1 MATRPRRESGAAMYC
16 KLHEKPAER
25 DAGSRLR
32 DAAEIG
38 VALFERDE
46 VVRVGQDRARDR
58 ARELPAEARW
68 RAAAVQKV
76 VVVVAEAVLR
86 AIVRR
91 K

>member
-1 MATRPRRESGAAMYC
+1 MYC

-38 VALFERDE
+38 VAVFERDE
-46 VVRVGQDRARDR
+46 VVRVGQDR

-76 VVVVAEAVLR
+76 VVVVAEAVLC